1 MGKMSELYIQM
12 QDDKWNRSIVVQRI
26 LEQERRYLLETETDE
41 NRRSL

>member
-26 LEQERRYLLETETDE
+26 LEQERIFINEQNQQE
-41 NRRSL
+41 NEKNK

>member
-12 QDDKWNRSIVVQRI
+12 QDDKWNRSIAVQRI
-26 LEQERRYLLETETDE
+26 LEKERRYLLETETDE